1 MTRWGRYNRFECLFE
16 AYFDPIHVLY
26 EIFFVSLQRK
36 KYGRILYNTKDRIMN
51 TDFNVSQLW
60 DKIKD
65 YAKKVG
71 RVGAK
76 PVLTL
81 YFVMTDEA
89 TPRSVKLTVGSALAY
104 LVLPIDLISGKK
116 HPILGKLDEASAIVL
131 AYQKVKKQITP
142 EIERK
147 VEETLDKW
155 FAEYTP
161 YEEAAGE

>member
-1 MTRWGRYNRFECLFE
+1 
-16 AYFDPIHVLY
+16 
-26 EIFFVSLQRK
+26 
-36 KYGRILYNTKDRIMN
+36 MN
-51 TDFNVSQLW
+51 TDFNASQLW

-81 YFVMTDEA
+81 YFVMTDDA

-161 YEEAAGE
+161 YEEAAVE

>member
-1 MTRWGRYNRFECLFE
+1 
-16 AYFDPIHVLY
+16 
-26 EIFFVSLQRK
+26 
-36 KYGRILYNTKDRIMN
+36 MN
-51 TDFNVSQLW
+51 TDLNISLLW
-60 DKIKD
+60 ENIKN

-81 YFVMTDEA
+81 YYVMTDEA

-116 HPILGKLDEASAIVL
+116 HPILGRLDEASAIVL

-147 VEETLDKW
+147 VDETLDKW

-161 YEEAAGE
+161 FEEVKGE